1 MTPVRLLAALG
12 LLATGCLYIDPIN
25 QHPDIMSVTRQC
37 PVDPGSF
44 LPCDPEFQ
52 DLHRGDAVAVAA
64 TYHDPDGNDHQVSY
78 HWQLFA
84 CSADGSCDSG
94 AAVDSTD
101 ATPTLTIPKARAL
114 TGGPVQM
121 VHLNLDLFDDRGAR
135 DSALRS
141 VIINDGPSLG
151 VHVEPTSQTMG
162 GPIAVFATYGD
173 PDGEAADVGLVWSA
187 TPPDG
192 VATYML
198 ADRMVIQ
205 NPDDPA
211 HLTAGKTFVASI
223 AGDWQVT
230 VTATDASG
238 KQTVKSVAI
247 AVLPDR
253 PPCIAQWQPIA
264 APDGTALP
272 ISAPTLF
279 QVPLVDDDLDPYPAM
294 PGQPLLGATAF
305 AWSILRPGATVR
317 QPLVGATGNS
327 VALDPSAFTP
337 GDIVELR
344 VEIADRTHTPVTCD
358 DGDAVCPVS
367 PATCIQRQT
376 WRVETR

>member
-1 MTPVRLLAALG
+1 VTLVKLLAALG
-12 LLATGCLYIDPIN
+12 LLATGCFYIDPIN

-44 LPCDPEFQ
+44 LPCDPQFQ

-64 TYHDPDGNDHQVSY
+64 TYHDPDGDDHQVTY

-84 CSADGSCDSG
+84 CSADGTCDSG

-101 ATPTLTIPKARAL
+101 AVPTLTIPKARAL

-121 VHLNLDLFDDRGAR
+121 VHLNLDLFDNRGAR
-135 DSALRS
+135 ESALRS

-192 VATYML
+192 AATYML
-198 ADRMVIQ
+198 ADRMVLQ
-205 NPDDPA
+205 NPDDPT

-238 KQTVKSVAI
+238 RSRWSTTISI
-247 AVLPDR
+247 R
-253 PPCIAQWQPIA
+253 TPPCRASRCSGPRRSRGRSCGRGQRCASRW
-264 APDGTALP
+264 
-272 ISAPTLF
+272 SARP
-279 QVPLVDDDLDPYPAM
+279 
-294 PGQPLLGATAF
+294 ATA
-305 AWSILRPGATVR
+305 WRSIRRRSRPATSSSSGSR
-317 QPLVGATGNS
+317 S
-327 VALDPSAFTP
+327 
-337 GDIVELR
+337 R
-344 VEIADRTHTPVTCD
+344 IARTH
-358 DGDAVCPVS
+358 
-367 PATCIQRQT
+367 R
-376 WRVETR
+376 